1 MLSIGDPAPDFAV
14 GDRTL
19 HEMLEAGPAVVFFFP
34 KTFTAG

>member
-1 MLSIGDPAPDFAV
+1 MLEPGDPAPDFAV

-19 HEMLEAGPAVVFFFP
+19 HGMLEEQRVVVFFFP

>member
-1 MLSIGDPAPDFAV
+1 MLKAGDEAPDFAI

-19 HEMLEAGPAVVFFFP
+19 HGTLEERAVVVFFFP

>member
-1 MLSIGDPAPDFAV
+1 MLEAGQEAPDFRV

-19 HEMLEAGPAVVFFFP
+19 HQILEERTVVVFFFP

>member
-1 MLSIGDPAPDFAV
+1 MLEAGDAAPDFRI

-19 HEMLEAGPAVVFFFP
+19 HQILEKRTVVIFFFP